1 MNGRVLIVDDDISTL
16 SMIQIMLESQDYQVT
31 VAYDG
36 QQALEVIQSED
47 FDLIITDLKMPRMNG
62 IELLKEVKA
71 NYPEIEVIITT
82 AYMTIETA
90 ISAMKMGAYDYLTK
104 PIENLGRA
112 RAVIEKAVEKARIQT
127 ENIKLRSQ
135 LTQSVTSYHNI
146 IGKSKPMQ
154 KVYEMIEKVAPS
166 DTSILIQG
174 ESGTGKE
181 LVARAIHEQSL
192 RADKCLVPVDCGS
205 MPGDLLESEL
215 FGHKK
220 GAFTGAVNEKIGL
233 FEEADGGTLFLDEI
247 SSTDINFQVKLLR
260 ALQQKEIRRV
270 GDTKPIKT
278 DIRLIAASNKNIKE
292 EVKKG
297 NFRQDVFYRINIVT
311 IDLPSLRERK
321 EDLPLL
327 CDHFLKK
334 FSKKTGKNVHSIN
347 DEVLQT
353 FLQYSWPGNVREL
366 ENIIERAMILTNSE
380 EITKYDLPAEI
391 IDESFAVSLLSSNN
405 LNFND
410 AKQLFEKN
418 YILQLLQ
425 DSNGNISAAAK
436 KSGILRQSLQR
447 KIRQYNIDTAVFK

>member
-1 MNGRVLIVDDDISTL
+1 MNGKILIVDDDISTL
-16 SMIQIMLESQDYQVT
+16 SMIQIMLESQNYQVS

-36 QQALEVIQSED
+36 CQALKIIQSED

-104 PIENLGRA
+104 PIENLSRA

-127 ENIKLRSQ
+127 ENIKLKNQ
-135 LTQSVTSYHNI
+135 LNQSESSYFSLV
-146 IGKSKPMQ
+146 GKSKPMH

-181 LVARAIHEQSL
+181 LVARAIHERSC
-192 RADKCLVPVDCGS
+192 RANKRLVPVDCGS
-205 MPGDLLESEL
+205 MPGELLESEL

-220 GAFTGAVNEKIGL
+220 GAFTGAVTEKIGL
-233 FEEADGGTLFLDEI
+233 FEEAHGGTLFLDEI
-247 SSTDINFQVKLLR
+247 SSTDLNFQVKLLR

-270 GDTKPIKT
+270 GETKPIKT

-311 IDLPSLRERK
+311 IDLPSLQERK

-334 FSKKTGKNVHSIN
+334 FNSKTGKNVTSVS
-347 DEVLQT
+347 DEVLQI

-366 ENIIERAMILTNSE
+366 ENIIERAMILTNSD
-380 EITKYDLPAEI
+380 EIKKHDLPAEML
-391 IDESFAVSLLSSNN
+391 DETFAVSLSSSNN
-405 LNFND
+405 LNFNE
-410 AKQLFEKN
+410 AKRLFEKKL
-418 YILQLLQ
+418 YFTAFA
-425 DSNGNISAAAK
+425 GF
-436 KSGILRQSLQR
+436 R
-447 KIRQYNIDTAVFK
+447 RQYIRGS